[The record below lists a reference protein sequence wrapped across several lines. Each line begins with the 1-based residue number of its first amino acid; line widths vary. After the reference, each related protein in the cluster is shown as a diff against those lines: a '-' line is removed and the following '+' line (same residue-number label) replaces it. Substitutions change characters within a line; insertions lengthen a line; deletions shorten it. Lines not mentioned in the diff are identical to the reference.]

1 MMDGYTLNDLIF
13 HRDFSLTE
21 DEVVAYVRHADPTQQ
36 ERDDWPLRMTYW
48 INSFLR
54 ANGSSPEADLNILIF

>member
-21 DEVVAYVRHADPTQQ
+21 DEVVAYVAYGMIGPY
-36 ERDDWPLRMTYW
+36 EWPIGSIRFSGPMVLVLRP
-48 INSFLR
+48 I
-54 ANGSSPEADLNILIF
+54 